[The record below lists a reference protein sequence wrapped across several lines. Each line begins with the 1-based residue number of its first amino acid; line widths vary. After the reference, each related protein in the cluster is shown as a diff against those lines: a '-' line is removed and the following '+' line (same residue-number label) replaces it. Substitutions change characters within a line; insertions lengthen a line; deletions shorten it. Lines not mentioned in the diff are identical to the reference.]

1 MVEEAGEYGLRCGLT
16 IPVHGPRGSFEMFIL
31 ADGDLAW
38 LKRATEREHHQLY
51 AIAFDVH
58 GYMLDRAVGRARRV
72 EDALD
77 LRDPD
82 LLRKHEKEVLYWVQ
96 EGYPVKVLS
105 KMLGLT
111 VNTVNQYLNV
121 AKEKL
126 GCRTKFEAAVRA
138 SRYGLL
144 VGCFDR
150 RRREL
155 RGGCIRC
162 RRPVTDGSR
171 GR

>member
-1 MVEEAGEYGLRCGLT
+1 
-16 IPVHGPRGSFEMFIL
+16 MFIL
-31 ADGDLAW
+31 ADGDLEW
-38 LKRATEREHHQLY
+38 LMRATEREQHQLY

-58 GYMLDRAVGRARRV
+58 EYMLDRAVAKARRV

-77 LRDPD
+77 HRDPD
-82 LLRKHEKEVLYWVQ
+82 LLRKHEKEVLYWVL
-96 EGYPVKVLS
+96 EGYPVKVIS

-126 GCRTKFEAAVRA
+126 GCRTKFEVAVRA
-138 SRYGLL
+138 SRFGLL
-144 VGCFDR
+144 DGCFDR
-150 RRREL
+150 RRRDL
-155 RGGCIRC
+155 RREVYPMPPTGNRWM
-162 RRPVTDGSR
+162 R